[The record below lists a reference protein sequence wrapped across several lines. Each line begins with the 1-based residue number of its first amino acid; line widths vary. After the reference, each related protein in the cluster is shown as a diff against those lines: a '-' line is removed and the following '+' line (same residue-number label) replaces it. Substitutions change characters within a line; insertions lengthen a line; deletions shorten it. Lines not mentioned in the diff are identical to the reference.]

1 MTIKEYQSKCFREY
15 KTDIGYPSDYTYLT
29 GSLIN
34 ALVPIE
40 TAKSK
45 VMIIG
50 AYPSA
55 KFYTV
60 NGISDTPMA
69 DINCPFS
76 DETYFDGSRVRSVL
90 SGSELNNEIL
100 KKIGVNRNDC
110 WITNLVK
117 VFLFKPGH
125 ITRYIKLHKEDHSE
139 NRSDFDKY
147 AIKSLPWLEIEISIC
162 DPKVIILLGVEVTK
176 TFFQVNDA
184 KAKDMLT
191 GDIYIKKIDGF
202 ERSFICLPHP
212 GILMKQM
219 ERNPWPEK
227 FRNEISIRAKKEI
240 TKLLN

>member
-15 KTDIGYPSDYTYLT
+15 KTDIGYPNNYTYLT
-29 GSLIN
+29 GSPIN

-40 TAKSK
+40 TAERK

-60 NGISDTPMA
+60 NGIADTPMA

-76 DETYFDGSRVRSVL
+76 DETYFDGSRIRSVL

-100 KKIGVNRNDC
+100 KKIGVSRNEC

-125 ITRYIKLHKEDHSE
+125 ITRYLKLQKEGFCE

-147 AIKSLPWLEIEISIC
+147 AIKSLPWLEIEINIC

-176 TFFQVNDA
+176 TFFQVSAA
-184 KAKDMLT
+184 KAMEMLS
-191 GDIYIKKIDGF
+191 GEVFCKKIGGID
-202 ERSFICLPHP
+202 RSFICLPHP

-219 ERNPWPEK
+219 ERNLWPEK
-227 FRNEISIRAKKEI
+227 FRNEISVKAKNEI
-240 TKLLN
+240 AKLLN